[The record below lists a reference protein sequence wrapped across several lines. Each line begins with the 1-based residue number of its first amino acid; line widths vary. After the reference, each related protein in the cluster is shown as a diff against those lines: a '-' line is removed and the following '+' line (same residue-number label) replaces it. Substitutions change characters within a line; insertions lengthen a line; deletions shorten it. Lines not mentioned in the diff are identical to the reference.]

1 MHPRALQHFLRV
13 FVVFRSATAYRAP
26 TTMSAWDADRGV
38 WVGDRAAADAV
49 AIPQPLIIFG
59 YGSLCWRPDALLA
72 RCESFPC
79 VGKGWTRLFAQRS
92 MDHRGT
98 PAAPGLVVTLVETPA
113 LRALP
118 GFDAVAGELA
128 DEVVGVAYRVPDDD
142 AERVLAELDFRE
154 KGGYSRRVVDVTRV
168 GRDAS
173 EGDASGASAR
183 CLLYSATVDNPNF
196 WWGDDGRGLDTQR
209 AAEIIS
215 SASGPSGPNVDYL
228 RNLGAF
234 LREIGR
240 TDAHVA
246 ALESKVDAIL
256 AGGGSESSSN
266 SREV

>member
-1 MHPRALQHFLRV
+1 M
-13 FVVFRSATAYRAP
+13 
-26 TTMSAWDADRGV
+26 
-38 WVGDRAAADAV
+38 
-49 AIPQPLIIFG
+49 
-59 YGSLCWRPDALLA
+59 
-72 RCESFPC
+72 
-79 VGKGWTRLFAQRS
+79 
-92 MDHRGT
+92 
-98 PAAPGLVVTLVETPA
+98 
-113 LRALP
+113 
-118 GFDAVAGELA
+118 
-128 DEVVGVAYRVPDDD
+128 PDDD

-168 GRDAS
+168 GGD
-173 EGDASGASAR
+173 DASGSTAR

>member
-1 MHPRALQHFLRV
+1 MATHVA
-13 FVVFRSATAYRAP
+13 SAD
-26 TTMSAWDADRGV
+26 DAD
-38 WVGDRAAADAV
+38 
-49 AIPQPLIIFG
+49 
-59 YGSLCWRPDALLA
+59 AL
-72 RCESFPC
+72 
-79 VGKGWTRLFAQRS
+79 
-92 MDHRGT
+92 
-98 PAAPGLVVTLVETPA
+98 A
-113 LRALP
+113 LRNK
-118 GFDAVAGELA
+118 AVTEFASVIATLDGIEL
-128 DEVVGVAYRVPDDD
+128 
-142 AERVLAELDFRE
+142 
-154 KGGYSRRVVDVTRV
+154 
-168 GRDAS
+168 DAS